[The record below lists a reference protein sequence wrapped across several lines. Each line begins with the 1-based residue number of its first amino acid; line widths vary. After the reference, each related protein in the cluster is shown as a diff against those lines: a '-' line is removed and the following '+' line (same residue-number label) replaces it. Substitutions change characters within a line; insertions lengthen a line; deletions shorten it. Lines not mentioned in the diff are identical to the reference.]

1 MQQEHLVFREQ
12 LERVVLRGRMD
23 RWAPQVQAEH
33 LVQLVPR
40 GLLAPK
46 VQQEPQVQ
54 REPQAKAYRPEEPL
68 DKSWPR
74 TLGRILIRSG

>member
-23 RWAPQVQAEH
+23 KLAPQVQAEH

-54 REPQAKAYRPEEPL
+54 REPQAKAYQLVERQ
-68 DKSWPR
+68 DKSWRR
-74 TLGRILIRSG
+74 TRGRILMRGG